1 MNNLSKRLTVIISII
16 VMIIIIVIMII
27 FSGNGNKN
35 NTTNTSTD
43 NTTNTSDSYN
53 IDPDLQF
60 AVSFIEPAVINYLQQ
75 DISESKE
82 SRNNRLSQYFLAD
95 SPVYN
100 YEQQNINNA
109 VPKSSSKITAIRD
122 GAQQDDITVYIDV
135 DTTMF
140 LSKSTSIKLQ
150 TFWVTYRR
158 DSGGNLKA
166 YDIGED
172 IW

>member
-16 VMIIIIVIMII
+16 VITIIIAIMII

-43 NTTNTSDSYN
+43 NTTNTSGSYN
-53 IDPDLQF
+53 IDPDLQYV
-60 AVSFIEPAVINYLQQ
+60 VSFIEPAVTNYLQQ

-82 SRNNRLSQYFLAD
+82 SRNNRLKQYFLTD

-100 YEQQNINNA
+100 YEQQNINSS
-109 VPKSSSKITAIRD
+109 VQKSSSKITAIRD

-140 LSKSTSIKLQ
+140 LSKSTSLKSQ

-158 DSGGNLKA
+158 DSDGNFKV